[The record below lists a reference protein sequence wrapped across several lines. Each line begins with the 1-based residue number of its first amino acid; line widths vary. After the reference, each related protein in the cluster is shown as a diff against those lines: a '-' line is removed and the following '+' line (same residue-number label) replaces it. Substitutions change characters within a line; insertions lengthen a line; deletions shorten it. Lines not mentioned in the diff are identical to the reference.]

1 MGQESLK
8 ELVKAHEN
16 AELGKGP
23 RKPTES
29 KLAKDAQ
36 KEINGTK
43 EPMSNAIQSLND
55 HIELLRGE
63 RVVDPK
69 RPSRLGSNNIIAGVA
84 TGMAGNARLQKR
96 TKEWAE

>member
-55 HIELLRGE
+55 HIESLRGE
-63 RVVDPK
+63 RAVDPK
-69 RPSRLGSNNIIAGVA
+69 RPSRLGSNNIIAGVV
-84 TGMAGNARLQKR
+84 
-96 TKEWAE
+96 EWYGRKCKAVEKSKIMG